1 MPKSGLLFFFLCLI
15 FCSTSAHAQANPTAI
30 RDIDITVFGGI
41 THTYT
46 GLSGGGGNNGVT
58 GGVDLN
64 LPAIHTIRPSLE
76 VRATSPYDSGKVD
89 GQKDILGGL
98 RVETAFP
105 TASTPTSTSSAVAAN
120 SPSSAG
126 TSPSTAPPF
135 TASRPRPS
143 LSPGAGFRFDLNNHF
158 MTFGDVQLQ
167 HWNTP
172 ASLSGHLLAKPFTAG
187 LVYRFTLTRHHVEGA
202 R

>member
-1 MPKSGLLFFFLCLI
+1 MPKLGPLFLFFCLI
-15 FCSTSAHAQANPTAI
+15 FCATTVHAQANATAV

-46 GLSGGGGNNGVT
+46 GLSNGSNAAVT

-64 LPAIHTIRPSLE
+64 LPVTHGIRPSLE
-76 VRATSPYDSGKVD
+76 VRATSPYDTGKVD

-98 RVETAFP
+98 RLEGAFYRFHPYIDFLAGRGKINFVVPYTTYAGDRIFSQPP
-105 TASTPTSTSSAVAAN
+105 TAV
-120 SPSSAG
+120 
-126 TSPSTAPPF
+126 
-135 TASRPRPS
+135 
-143 LSPGAGFRFDLNNHF
+143 LSPGIGFRFDLDNHL
-158 MTFGDVQLQ
+158 MAFGDVQFQ

-187 LVYRFTLTRHHVEGA
+187 LVYRFTLTRHRVQGI

>member
-1 MPKSGLLFFFLCLI
+1 MPKLGSLLLLLCLI
-15 FCSTSAHAQANPTAI
+15 CSATTIHAQADPTAV
-30 RDIDITVFGGI
+30 RDIDVTVFGGA

-46 GLSGGGGNNGVT
+46 GLSHGGNGAVT

-76 VRATSPYDSGKVD
+76 VRATSPYDTGKVD

-98 RVETAFP
+98 RLEGAFYRFHPYFDFLGGSGKINFVVPYTTYSGGHISSQPP
-105 TASTPTSTSSAVAAN
+105 TTV
-120 SPSSAG
+120 
-126 TSPSTAPPF
+126 
-135 TASRPRPS
+135 
-143 LSPGAGFRFDLNNHF
+143 LSPGIGFRFDLSNRF
-158 MTFGDVQLQ
+158 MAFGDVQFQ

-187 LVYRFTLTRHHVEGA
+187 LVYRFTLTRHRVEGI